1 MELRP
6 PDPKAS
12 SPPLHSLLHWI
23 RAALSITESPL
34 SSLEHEEMT
43 MPQSTRLQVRYWFN
57 WWPLSFKLHLGVTGK
72 ILSHSCLLAFPQQ
85 AFGLVPASCRASET
99 LCFSRTWKAG
109 PGSGLCRGSVPKA
122 PAVRRSPGESQSGDT
137 DHGFGTI
144 SCHFNSAF
152 GRVLFYDKMGERGPL
167 LGISSKKTTQN
178 TQECRVCFLK
188 N

>member
-1 MELRP
+1 
-6 PDPKAS
+6 
-12 SPPLHSLLHWI
+12 
-23 RAALSITESPL
+23 
-34 SSLEHEEMT
+34 

-99 LCFSRTWKAG
+99 LCFSCIWKAG
-109 PGSGLCRGSVPKA
+109 PGCGLCRGSVPKA

-137 DHGFGTI
+137 DDGFSTI

-152 GRVLFYDKMGERGPL
+152 GRVLFYIRKWVKGVLFLGFL
-167 LGISSKKTTQN
+167 LRKPSKIHRNAEFVFWRIRQPVYPTKQIGYIKKIIEMYRMWLN
-178 TQECRVCFLK
+178 MRS
-188 N
+188 